1 MQLQLYDCNI
11 AGLINQLNNTPLFYV
26 KSNGIVHLY
35 KTNVSGGRVINIRSI
50 AIVRSVVVIGG
61 TAALMGGVTFAAL
74 KSDPV
79 TLADNTIS
87 TATPSL

>member
-1 MQLQLYDCNI
+1 M
-11 AGLINQLNNTPLFYV
+11 
-26 KSNGIVHLY
+26 
-35 KTNVSGGRVINIRSI
+35 SGGRVINIRSI